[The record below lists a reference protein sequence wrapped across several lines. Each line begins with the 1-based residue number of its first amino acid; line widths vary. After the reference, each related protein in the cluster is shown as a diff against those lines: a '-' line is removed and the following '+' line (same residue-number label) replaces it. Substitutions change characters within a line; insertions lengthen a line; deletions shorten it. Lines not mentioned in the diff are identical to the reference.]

1 MGYLGEI
8 HPDVAADYDCDVR
21 LYAAELDL
29 DALFALCK
37 GGAEF
42 REFSKFPP
50 VERDLA
56 VVVAENV
63 AAGDMVAAAESSGA
77 EHMTSAEVF
86 DVYRGAQIGEGM
98 KSVAMNFTF
107 SSVSRTLT
115 DEEIAAQM
123 EKILS
128 ALQSAFG
135 ARIRG

>member
-1 MGYLGEI
+1 
-8 HPDVAADYDCDVR
+8 
-21 LYAAELDL
+21 
-29 DALFALCK
+29 
-37 GGAEF
+37 
-42 REFSKFPP
+42 
-50 VERDLA
+50 
-56 VVVAENV
+56 
-63 AAGDMVAAAESSGA
+63 
-77 EHMTSAEVF
+77 MTSAEVF

-128 ALQSAFG
+128 ALQTAFG